1 MNCIW
6 PIDKFSVKNVWETL
20 KFILVLVKTYWK
32 VLEFLHRYVHKSSIF
47 HSHSALKQFQ
57 CFKKRELKQQR
68 RPTATKTSHWLK
80 KVNWRCLQLYRA
92 YSISFNSSNVGQFLW
107 SWTLKD
113 CIKVKG
119 KKEKV
124 VVLCSRPPATKREI
138 SPFHVVVVQ
147 LRLELNV
154 QKSVMH
160 VLSCCFAY
168 IRLLLFCRSCCRRP
182 RRCLSSLSANKS
194 YHCTHQRY
202 HASLKTTKTEKE
214 SYYLFSVNHVSLP
227 EKVTTSIKRIIVLN
241 RFKHLFVL
249 CIIS

>member
-6 PIDKFSVKNVWETL
+6 LIDKFSVKNVWETL

-32 VLEFLHRYVHKSSIF
+32 VLECLHRYVHKSSIF

-92 YSISFNSSNVGQFLW
+92 YSISFNSSNVGQSFW

-119 KKEKV
+119 KN
-124 VVLCSRPPATKREI
+124 
-138 SPFHVVVVQ
+138 FHAVVVQ

-160 VLSCCFAY
+160 VLSCCFVY

-194 YHCTHQRY
+194 YHCTHQRH

-214 SYYLFSVNHVSLP
+214 SYYFFSLNHWSLP
-227 EKVTTSIKRIIVLN
+227 EKVTTSIKRIIVLK
-241 RFKHLFVL
+241 RFKHLFVI